1 MASDDY
7 PPFQLGRSRFDQ
19 STFSGRL
26 RHFLDVVDPRT
37 LLTREQTLQ
46 ASVKLLEGYK
56 EGKLGP
62 DVTNKQLWEAQKI
75 KQAILHPDTG
85 HRIPMPF
92 RMSGF
97 APFGTVTVTGLL
109 LPNQTLYQMIFW
121 QWLNQSHNAC
131 VNYANRNA
139 TKPVPTRRFVEGYVA
154 AVTAACCI
162 AVGLNGLLQRA
173 GSWSP
178 HTKMVVQR
186 FIPFPAV
193 ATASTLNAVL
203 MRNSELR
210 EGIAVVDETGQE
222 VGTSII
228 AAHRAVRETAITRA
242 FLPAPILLIPP
253 VIMAGLEK

>member
-97 APFGTVTVTGLL
+97 APFGTVTVYHS
-109 LPNQTLYQMIFW
+109 PF
-121 QWLNQSHNAC
+121 
-131 VNYANRNA
+131 
-139 TKPVPTRRFVEGYVA
+139 
-154 AVTAACCI
+154 
-162 AVGLNGLLQRA
+162 
-173 GSWSP
+173 SP
-178 HTKMVVQR
+178 HLPHS
-186 FIPFPAV
+186 ILPSHSLIFPLS
-193 ATASTLNAVL
+193 STL
-203 MRNSELR
+203 
-210 EGIAVVDETGQE
+210 GDG
-222 VGTSII
+222 
-228 AAHRAVRETAITRA
+228 
-242 FLPAPILLIPP
+242 PAPAKPDIVPDDILAGPSPP
-253 VIMAGLEK
+253 CAMGAIFRHGDVMISDLRGLTM